1 MAKEV
6 EVMWQNTRKYKCT
19 KPDAQ
24 SGKKCGRF
32 QNWGYKQ
39 SIHPKYFRSGKKW
52 QIIWQN
58 KWKRCE
64 QQTWKEFGR
73 NLLLEVAKFTFIICT
88 MMWQTM
94 QKMPYFQ

>member
-1 MAKEV
+1 MEA
-6 EVMWQNTRKYKCT
+6 MWQNTRKYKCT
-19 KPDAQ
+19 KPDVQ
-24 SGKKCGRF
+24 GGKKCGRF
-32 QNWGYKQ
+32 QNWAYKQ

>member
-1 MAKEV
+1 
-6 EVMWQNTRKYKCT
+6 MWQNTSKYKCT
-19 KPDAQ
+19 KPDAI
-24 SGKKCGRF
+24 SGNKCGRF
-32 QNWGYKQ
+32 QNWGYQQ

>member
-1 MAKEV
+1 M

-19 KPDAQ
+19 KPDVQ

-32 QNWGYKQ
+32 QNLGYKQ
-39 SIHPKYFRSGKKW
+39 PVHPKEFRSGRKW